1 MILLVERPL
10 IILVEHEN
18 CLGIIFLLYA
28 QIESSLTHTLFY
40 DSLIF
45 GIWTKNLVCLEK
57 AVYPWILFIVS
68 TLGIYVRGMRQLY
81 TTKWASH

>member
-1 MILLVERPL
+1 MFIYHICKNIDIIAVMTLL
-10 IILVEHEN
+10 H
-18 CLGIIFLLYA
+18 
-28 QIESSLTHTLFY
+28 

-68 TLGIYVRGMRQLY
+68 TMGIYVRGMRQLY